1 MKLKGL
7 VDYDISNYKDPS
19 LFLIFPFC
27 TFKCD
32 KECGRPLCQNS
43 GLAKE
48 PIIEVDMN
56 YIFQKYFENPLTKAI
71 VFGGLEPFDSWEEM
85 LCFITNFR
93 LKSSDTIIIYTG
105 YIEDEIKDKINV
117 LSLYENIIVKFGRY
131 IPNEESHYDPILG
144 IKLASSNQY
153 AKYLED

>member
-71 VFGGLEPFDSWEEM
+71 IFGGLEPFDSWDEM
-85 LCFITNFR
+85 LCFIINFR

-105 YIEDEIKDKINV
+105 YIEDEIEDKIKV

-131 IPNEESHYDPILG
+131 VPNEEPHYDPILG

>member
-71 VFGGLEPFDSWEEM
+71 VFGGLEPFDSWDEM

-93 LKSSDTIIIYTG
+93 LKNSDTIIIYTG
-105 YIEDEIKDKINV
+105 YIEDEIKDKIKI

-131 IPNEESHYDPILG
+131 IPNEEPHYDPILG

>member
-48 PIIEVDMN
+48 PIIEVDTN

-71 VFGGLEPFDSWEEM
+71 VFGGLEPFDSWDEM
-85 LCFITNFR
+85 LCFIINFR

-105 YIEDEIKDKINV
+105 YIEDEIKDKIKV

-131 IPNEESHYDPILG
+131 VPNEEPHYDPILG

>member
-71 VFGGLEPFDSWEEM
+71 VFGGLEPFDSWDEM
-85 LCFITNFR
+85 LCFIINFR

-105 YIEDEIKDKINV
+105 YIEDEIKDKIKV

-131 IPNEESHYDPILG
+131 IPNEEPHYDPILG